1 MKKRY
6 SLLLIIIAVG
16 LIVNSCKKTGQNAIA
31 TLFTGGTWKLAS
43 VETKTYIGNQQT
55 SDTTINDTCSQFFT
69 FKIDNSCTYT
79 NFNCVTQT
87 TSGTWTL
94 AKNQL
99 YLYADIPL
107 KTGVADSTANP
118 FNNSHIKTLGQY
130 SMVLETG
137 DIAPNYSLTQPRTI
151 VVYGFVRQT
160 LAGAQ

>member
-6 SLLLIIIAVG
+6 PLLLLVIAIG

-43 VETKTYIGNQQT
+43 IETKNYIGNQQL
-55 SDTTINDTCSQFFT
+55 SDTSINDTCSQFFT
-69 FKIDNSCTYT
+69 FKADNSCSYT
-79 NFNCVTQT
+79 NFSCVTQT

-107 KTGVADSTANP
+107 KAKPDTTVNP
-118 FNNSHIKTLGQY
+118 FNNAHIKTLGQY

-137 DIAPNYSLTQPRTI
+137 DITPNYSLTQPRTI

-160 LAGAQ
+160 SAGAQ